1 MNLLRLLLAIYARL
15 ERPLLRF
22 NYWLVRSPLVRWPVT
37 RQLLWLGVFLP
48 ISYAG
53 AAGQPMTADEAVELL
68 RVAGKEGVIAVG
80 PCGCRT
86 VHRGCDHPT
95 RTDFT
100 VYEGVEAWS
109 RAHPAQYQAVSL
121 TEAEAIVREC
131 RNRGMMQV
139 FYRTGMGGG
148 STELAE
154 VGAGY
159 ALCNCCLDGC
169 LPVMN
174 RRAYRGY
181 RFIRGTQVAQVDADR
196 CTACGTC
203 AGVCAF
209 GARDADGSLDVR
221 HCHGCGLCA
230 DICPAG
236 AVIMVARER

>member
-1 MNLLRLLLAIYARL
+1 MNPLRLLLAIYARL

-68 RVAGKEGVIAVG
+68 RAAGKEGVIAVG
-80 PCGCRT
+80 PCGCRV
-86 VHRGCDHPT
+86 VHHGCDHPT

-109 RAHPAQYQAVSL
+109 RAHPAQYQVVSL
-121 TEAEAIVREC
+121 AEAEAIVRDC
-131 RNRGMMQV
+131 RSQGMIQV

-148 STELAE
+148 
-154 VGAGY
+154 VGY

-169 LPVMN
+169 LPLMN
-174 RRAYRGY
+174 RQAYRNY
-181 RFIRGTQVAQVDADR
+181 RFIRGAQVAQVDADR

-203 AGVCAF
+203 AEVCAF
-209 GARDADGSLDVR
+209 GARGADGALDDR
-221 HCHGCGLCA
+221 HCYGCGLCA
-230 DICPAG
+230 DVCPAG
-236 AVIMVARER
+236 AVTMVSQEKRG